1 MKTLSKIDLFST
13 KFTFNDQEDFGFKK
27 VLRIIFSVL
36 IYLLIVLIISITLK
50 EWWEGTK
57 KSYDFYKTSMINKN
71 CSEHNISIREVPP
84 VFAFSYYD
92 NKGDI
97 VYLNNAE
104 EILIFDVFLYNHD
117 QTLNTNFT
125 MDRCISINKDQYDF
139 DYNKF
144 NFIKELR
151 FSYCIFNLAR
161 DDIIQFNKGLYFTN
175 FGYNFLIEVHLNTEH
190 PRINEIAFIKTDMYI
205 NTKPL
210 TFTEEGDEVEYYED
224 SLHGFQKNTF
234 LTINNYNNN
243 TDIRNNFNIKIDSKN
258 IIETSIRKTKLLK
271 NDNKFYNE
279 ENKSFYFKQDT
290 KYSKNFSKS
299 LKSLLFSFRMALDP
313 EVEVIKF
320 SNMKLL
326 EAISRIGGIIK
337 FLGYFTIL
345 MRYLFKKTTKQDLVY
360 DLWDYD
366 KDKLL
371 LMSNE
376 RRVNNT
382 NNDNNVSS
390 AKIKTKQTL
399 KENKENEKSNEEA
412 LVRNS
417 INSYN
422 LVNKDIMKTH
432 SRVNNRNNYIDRVDI
447 ETPDINSI
455 RSNSEGDDYNKSKS
469 IINKY
474 EDYKT
479 YMTDKVL
486 GNKQIC
492 CICCRNKIK
501 KPNISK
507 ENYKIYRQKL
517 SELFNIRNVLRYLF
531 YIDKQIDTAK
541 YNNKLAENANSN
553 DNFNGV
559 ESISYK
565 YDNYSYK

>member
-1 MKTLSKIDLFST
+1 
-13 KFTFNDQEDFGFKK
+13 
-27 VLRIIFSVL
+27 
-36 IYLLIVLIISITLK
+36 
-50 EWWEGTK
+50 
-57 KSYDFYKTSMINKN
+57 
-71 CSEHNISIREVPP
+71 
-84 VFAFSYYD
+84 
-92 NKGDI
+92 
-97 VYLNNAE
+97 
-104 EILIFDVFLYNHD
+104 
-117 QTLNTNFT
+117 
-125 MDRCISINKDQYDF
+125 
-139 DYNKF
+139 
-144 NFIKELR
+144 
-151 FSYCIFNLAR
+151 
-161 DDIIQFNKGLYFTN
+161 
-175 FGYNFLIEVHLNTEH
+175 
-190 PRINEIAFIKTDMYI
+190 MYI